1 MSEYV
6 LVKCMYA
13 ARMYVY
19 LYVRMS
25 CLCVCGIVNAEDDQ
39 DNDGKKKRKESR
51 KKINEKKKCG
61 VEVLVTVQAGYDQIR
76 RVPVSVG

>member
-1 MSEYV
+1 MTRIMTE
-6 LVKCMYA
+6 
-13 ARMYVY
+13 
-19 LYVRMS
+19 
-25 CLCVCGIVNAEDDQ
+25 
-39 DNDGKKKRKESR
+39 KRKEKESR